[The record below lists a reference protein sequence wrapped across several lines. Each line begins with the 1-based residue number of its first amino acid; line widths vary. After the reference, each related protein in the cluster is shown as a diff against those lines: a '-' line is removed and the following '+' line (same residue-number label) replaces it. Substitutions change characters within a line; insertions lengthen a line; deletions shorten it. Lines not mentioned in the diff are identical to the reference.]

1 MLEFLSRF
9 RRPPPE
15 AKASRAGRLIAL
27 ETSGRASW
35 SQRDFTGFVREGFQK
50 NPVAHRCLR
59 LIAETTASVPW
70 TLAISGQEADDAS
83 PLARLLE
90 RPSAGVSGRDLME
103 RLYLDL
109 ALAGNAYVEAVGD
122 GMRLAELHA
131 LRPDRVRPVIGPDG
145 WPEAFTYTAG
155 GREVRLSADGAD
167 GGGPVLHLKL
177 HHPLDDHQGL
187 SPVEAAA
194 VALDIHNAAAQ
205 WSKAF
210 LDNSARPSGA
220 LVYAADGD
228 NLTDEQYE
236 RLRNELETQF
246 SGPGNAGRPM
256 LLEGGLDWK
265 PLSLSPRDMD
275 FMALKAGAAREI
287 ALAFGVPPLLLGLP
301 GDNTHANYA
310 EANRAFW
317 RQTVAPLASRTAA
330 AFAGFLRQATGEDV
344 SLTPDFDAVDA
355 MNETREPLWRAVAG
369 AAFLTPNEK
378 RRMLGF
384 GPHGD
389 PAADSLPLPPPQPPM
404 PPPEAT

>member
-1 MLEFLSRF
+1 MLDFLTRF

-15 AKASRAGRLIAL
+15 AKASRAGRLIAMQ
-27 ETSGRASW
+27 TTARAEW
-35 SQRDFTGFVREGFQK
+35 SPRNFAGFAREGFQQ

-59 LIAETTASVPW
+59 LIAESAASVPW
-70 TLAISGQEADDAS
+70 TLATGGQESAES
-83 PLARLLE
+83 TPVARLLQQ
-90 RPSAGVSGRDLME
+90 PNATQAGRELLE

-109 ALAGNAYVEAVGD
+109 MIAGNAYVEAVSD
-122 GMRLAELHA
+122 GSRLAELHA
-131 LRPDRVRPVIGPDG
+131 LRPDRVRIIMGDDG
-145 WPEAFTYTAG
+145 WPQAFAYAAG
-155 GREVRLSADGAD
+155 GRQVRLSADGAD
-167 GGGPVLHLKL
+167 GSGPVLHLKL
-177 HHPLDDHQGL
+177 HHPLDDHYGL

-194 VALDIHNAAAQ
+194 MALDIHNTAAS

-220 LVYAADGD
+220 LVYAADGT
-228 NLTDEQYE
+228 NLSDDQYE
-236 RLRNELETQF
+236 RLRTELEAQF
-246 SGPGNAGRPM
+246 SGPANAGRPM

-317 RQTVAPLASRTAA
+317 RQTIAPLVGRTAE
-330 AFAGFLRQATGEDV
+330 AFAGFLAAASGQDLT
-344 SLTPDFDAVDA
+344 LTPDFDAVDA
-355 MNETREPLWRAVAG
+355 MNESREPLWRAVEAAG
-369 AAFLTPNEK
+369 FLTPNEK

-384 GPHGD
+384 GPLPD
-389 PAADSLPLPPPQPPM
+389 PAADRLPSPDT
-404 PPPEAT
+404 PETP